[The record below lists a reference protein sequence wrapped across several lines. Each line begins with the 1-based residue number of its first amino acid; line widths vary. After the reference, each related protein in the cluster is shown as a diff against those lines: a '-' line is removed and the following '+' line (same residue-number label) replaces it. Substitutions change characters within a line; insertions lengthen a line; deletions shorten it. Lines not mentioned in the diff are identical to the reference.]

1 MSAGGGY
8 RYLLKSVVVGDGDRS
23 LSDPMTRYYAEEG
36 TPPGRWLGVG
46 LPGLAGGG
54 IAVGDLVTES
64 QLKLLVGEG
73 RDPATGAQL
82 GRPYRVFAPAG
93 ERVAARVAA
102 LDPELSGAD
111 RVGAVARIEGEEPAR
126 GSRRAVAGFDFTFSV
141 PKSASILWAVGDAN
155 VRGAVEE
162 AHRAAVADVLAFME
176 REVAST
182 RVGASDGSGAVVQA
196 EVTGLIA
203 TAFDHFD
210 SRAGDPHLHTHVVLA
225 NKAQTVAD
233 GRWRSLDGRPMHA
246 AVVALS
252 ELHEA
257 VFADRLTGLLGV
269 EWEARSQG
277 RNRNPSWAVSTV
289 PEDLL
294 QVFSS
299 RSRAIDVETDELIAW
314 YVAGHGHR
322 PSPAVVMRLRG
333 QATLSTRP
341 EKQIR
346 SLSDL
351 TVEWRQRAGRVLGSD
366 PILWAASA
374 VGVRAGVPLRAG
386 DVPAEVAELWGTRV
400 VEVVGEKRSTW
411 RHWNLLAEA
420 ARQTMGWRFAAPSDR
435 EAVMGAIVAAAEQA
449 SVKLTPPE
457 LAVTPEVFRRSD
469 GSSRFRP
476 RYSTVYSSAGVMAAE
491 DRLLERARDLSG
503 PAVPTVIVGAFT
515 RRKDRGR
522 RLGADQIE
530 AVTGIAASGRV
541 VDVLVGPAGA
551 GKTTAMRTLRRVWEA
566 GHGAGSVVGLAPSA
580 AAAEVLAEDLE
591 VVTENTAKWLHDHH
605 AGTATPLRR
614 GQLVIVDEASLAGTA
629 ALDEIAGMAGRAG
642 AKLLLVG
649 DHAQLQAVDAGG
661 AFAMLAH
668 DRDDVPELTDVR
680 RFRADWEKT
689 ASLQL
694 RTGDAAAVDAYGSR
708 ERIIGGDLDTVSARA
723 FAAWRIDVDAGRVS
737 VLVADTSET
746 VRELNLMAR
755 ADRIS
760 TGAVVPGRSVRL
772 HDGSDASARDVVVT
786 RRNDRHLPV
795 GRRGWVRNGDR
806 WTVLRIEGDGTVV
819 ARRVGRRWGATV
831 RLPAEY
837 AAAEMELGYAVTTH
851 RAQGLTVDT
860 SHVIVTARSTREAAY
875 VGMTRG
881 RDSNT
886 VYVATDE
893 RDDDHTA
900 ARPTGHHDHDQQTAA
915 RAVLTEV
922 LARSGA
928 ELSAHDTL
936 RHEQDTAT
944 SVRVLAAEYDTIAT
958 AAQHD
963 RWVALMHASPL
974 AQPQTDAVVAS
985 EAFGVLGQAL
995 RRAEADR
1002 HDPEALLFRVV
1013 SAGPLDDA
1021 TDIAAVLT
1029 ARLERATAILER
1041 GRRRQEAPR
1050 LIVGL
1055 IPEAVGQMPEEMADA
1070 LRQRQQLIEHR
1081 VTALADAAAQTRP
1094 AWMTGTR
1101 PSEIRAAARWDLQ
1114 AHIVL
1119 AYRDLHGITSS
1130 LPLGGPA
1137 QNRNQG
1143 RDRDRVVAL
1152 IRAAQEGPPPGVHA
1166 APRVQPPAPRPNR
1179 IGRSF

>member
-1 MSAGGGY
+1 MSAGTGY

-23 LSDPMTRYYAEEG
+23 LSDPMTRYYVEEG
-36 TPPGRWLGVG
+36 TPPGRWLGAG

-73 RDPATGAQL
+73 RDPVTGAQL

-102 LDPELSGAD
+102 LDPELSDED
-111 RVGAVARIEGEEPAR
+111 RVGAVARIEGEEAAR

-141 PKSASILWAVGDAN
+141 PKSASILWAVGDAD
-155 VRGAVEE
+155 VRGAVED

-182 RVGASDGSGAVVQA
+182 RVGASDRSGAVVQA
-196 EVTGLIA
+196 DVTGLIA

-210 SRAGDPHLHTHVVLA
+210 SRAGDPHLHTHVVIV
-225 NKAQTVAD
+225 NKVQTVAD

-269 EWEARSQG
+269 EWEARAQG

-294 QVFSS
+294 RVFSS
-299 RSRAIDVETDELIAW
+299 RSRAIDAETDDLIAW
-314 YVAGHGHR
+314 YVEGHGHR

-351 TVEWRQRAGRVLGSD
+351 TVEWRQRAGRVLGSE
-366 PILWAASA
+366 PVLWAASA
-374 VGVRAGVPLRAG
+374 AGVRAGVPLRAG
-386 DVPAEVAELWGTRV
+386 DVPAEVLELWGARV

-411 RHWNLLAEA
+411 RHWNLLAET
-420 ARQTMGWRFAAPSDR
+420 ARQTIGWRFATPGDR
-435 EAVMGAIVAAAEQA
+435 EIVMAAIVTAAEQA
-449 SVKLTPPE
+449 SVTLTPPE
-457 LAVTPEVFRRSD
+457 LALTPEMFRRSD

-476 RYSTVYSSAGVMAAE
+476 RYSTVYSSSAVMAAE

-503 PAVPTVIVGAFT
+503 PAVPTVVIEAFT
-515 RRKDRGR
+515 HRKDHGR

-530 AVTGIAASGRV
+530 AVTAIAASGRV

-551 GKTTAMRTLRRVWEA
+551 GKTTAMRALRRVWEA

-580 AAAEVLAEDLE
+580 AAAEVLAEDLQ
-591 VVTENTAKWLHDHH
+591 VGTENTAKWLHDHH
-605 AGTATPLRR
+605 TGRATPLRR

-689 ASLQL
+689 ASLHL
-694 RTGDAAAVDAYGSR
+694 RTGDAAAVEAYSSR
-708 ERIIGGDLDTVSARA
+708 KRIIGGDLDTVSARA
-723 FAAWRIDVDAGRVS
+723 FAAWRADVDAGRVS

-746 VRELNLMAR
+746 VRELNLRAR
-755 ADRIS
+755 ADRVR
-760 TGAVVPGRSVRL
+760 TGAVDSGRSVRL
-772 HDGSDASARDVVVT
+772 HDGSDAAAGDVVVT
-786 RRNDRHLPV
+786 RRNDRHLLV

-837 AAAEMELGYAVTTH
+837 ASAEVELGYTVTTH

-860 SHVIVTARSTREAAY
+860 GHVIVTARSTRETAY

-886 VYVATDE
+886 AYVATDE
-893 RDDDHTA
+893 RDDDQTP
-900 ARPTGHHDHDQQTAA
+900 RPTGHRDDDQQSAA

-928 ELSAHDTL
+928 ELSAHATL
-936 RHEQDTAT
+936 RHEQDAAT

-963 RWVALMHASPL
+963 RWVALIHASPL
-974 AQPQTDAVVAS
+974 AQPQAEAVVAS
-985 EAFGVLGQAL
+985 DAFGVLGQAL

-1002 HDPEALLFRVV
+1002 HDPEALLSRIVA
-1013 SAGPLDDA
+1013 AGPLDDA

-1029 ARLERATAILER
+1029 TRLGRATAILDR

-1055 IPEAVGQMPEEMADA
+1055 IPEAMGPMPDEMADA
-1070 LRQRQQLIEHR
+1070 LRQRQQLVENR
-1081 VTALADAAAQTRP
+1081 VTALADAAAHTRP

-1101 PSEIRAAARWDLQ
+1101 PTEFRAAARWDLQ
-1114 AHIVL
+1114 AHMVL

-1137 QNRNQG
+1137 ENRNQG
-1143 RDRDRVVAL
+1143 RDRDRVVAV
-1152 IRAAQEGPPPGVHA
+1152 IRTAQEGPRPGVLA
-1166 APRVQPPAPRPNR
+1166 AGRAQSPAPSRDGMR
-1179 IGRSF
+1179 RSF